1 MMSEALERVRNLGKV
16 RVETPSGPT
25 NSKLPWLIQ
34 FSVTGATCS
43 LPAIE
48 EAPEKPSG

>member
-1 MMSEALERVRNLGKV
+1 MSELLERVFNIGKV
-16 RVETPSGPT
+16 REETPIGPI

-43 LPAIE
+43 LPEID
-48 EAPEKPSG
+48 EAPENPSG